1 MMQKRSL
8 ATGFLVCCT
17 ALLGGCAAGSG
28 SSESM
33 IPGGAPP
40 QRTQT
45 QDGTQR
51 GAQPGGVD
59 RPEVARIRAE
69 LAFNYFQNGQLA
81 IALEEVRAAI
91 AADPNNA
98 SAFNILGLIN
108 MDLGDNPR
116 AEEAFRRSLQI
127 APNDSDLLNNYG
139 WFLCQTKR
147 ERESIDRFV
156 AALKNPLF
164 ASPDKAYLNAGICS
178 QRLGNDG
185 AAEDY
190 YRKAF
195 SLNPGNPSVLMRI
208 SDLYFRRGLL
218 DEARF
223 YIDRFNRAF
232 EPTAE
237 SLWLALRIERR
248 AGDRAAES
256 SFAAQLRRRYP
267 SSQEFLLMQQG
278 KFE

>member
-1 MMQKRSL
+1 MTQIRSL
-8 ATGFLVCCT
+8 AAGVLVFCA

-28 SSESM
+28 SSEGM
-33 IPGGAPP
+33 MPGGAPP

-45 QDGTQR
+45 QEGSQR
-51 GAQPGGVD
+51 SAQAGGID
-59 RPEVARIRAE
+59 KPEVARIRTE

-147 ERESIDRFV
+147 ERESIDRFL
-156 AALKNPLF
+156 AALKNPLYP
-164 ASPDKAYLNAGICS
+164 SPDKAYLNAGICS

-195 SLNPGNPSVLMRI
+195 SLNPGNPSVLMRM

-223 YIDRFNRAF
+223 YVDRFNRAF
-232 EPTAE
+232 EATAE

-267 SSQEFLLMQQG
+267 SSQEYLLMQQG